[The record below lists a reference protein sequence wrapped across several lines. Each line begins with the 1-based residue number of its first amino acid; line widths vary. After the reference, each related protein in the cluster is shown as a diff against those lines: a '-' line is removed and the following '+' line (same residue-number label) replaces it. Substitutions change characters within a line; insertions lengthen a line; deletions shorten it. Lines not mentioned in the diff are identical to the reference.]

1 MGLQSTSGIPLAGAL
16 MFTYQAGTTSKQ
28 NSFTDSTGSTPLP
41 NPIVLNVRGDVS
53 ASLTGTS
60 CGLWIDPTLVYKI
73 VLAPAG
79 DTDPPGSPIWTLDQ
93 IVTANYSVLASLSA
107 FEAAVTGV
115 PIGAQIPYAGSSAPA
130 GWLLCYGQAVSRT
143 TYASLLA
150 AYTSAQTGS
159 LSSGSPTITG
169 VTSIP
174 TNLVA
179 GTTAAY
185 TVGSGSIL
193 TDLQGLLPPNTT
205 VIGFNAGAQTITM
218 SANANGSSV
227 GVDNF
232 TYTVPGDF
240 PIPRPLR
247 ITSGFTRFNTL
258 DYPFE
263 VKATEEEY
271 NSILYKL
278 QPGPWPV
285 LAWAN
290 NQFPYLLLNVYQV
303 PGNGAECHLFTDTVL
318 SNLTLASVISMPQGY
333 NRALKWLLAM
343 ELAPEYG
350 FEPGP
355 TFMKNVGEA
364 RAFMKAL
371 NAQPAKVATYDRA
384 LKRGNRGDAGFII
397 HGGYGR

>member
-1 MGLQSTSGIPLAGAL
+1 MTTTALDLITTALQRINSYQPGDYLNPQDANDALATLNDLLDSYSTDEQYIFGTNEWILQWTAQKRIYTVGNPTNAVLSGANNTGAVG
-16 MFTYQAGTTSKQ
+16 A
-28 NSFTDSTGSTPLP
+28 
-41 NPIVLNVRGDVS
+41 
-53 ASLTGTS
+53 A
-60 CGLWIDPTLVYKI
+60 
-73 VLAPAG
+73 
-79 DTDPPGSPIWTLDQ
+79 GSPIGSQQWPNILGTL
-93 IVTANYSVLASLSA
+93 T
-107 FEAAVTGV
+107 
-115 PIGAQIPYAGSSAPA
+115 
-130 GWLLCYGQAVSRT
+130 
-143 TYASLLA
+143 
-150 AYTSAQTGS
+150 
-159 LSSGSPTITG
+159 SGSPTITG

-179 GTTAAY
+179 GATAAY
-185 TVGSGSIL
+185 QVGSGSIL

-205 VIGFNAGAQTITM
+205 VIAFNSGAQTITM
-218 SANANGSSV
+218 SANANGSSI
-227 GVDNF
+227 GLDNF

-263 VKATEEEY
+263 VKSTEEEY

-285 LAWAN
+285 MGWWN
-290 NQFPYLLLNVYQV
+290 NQFPYGLLNVYQV

-318 SNLTLASVISMPQGY
+318 SNLTLSSVISMPQGY

-384 LKRGNRGDAGFII
+384 LKRGNRGDAGFVI